1 VLEATEAGEI
11 VCEYHKMV
19 TEKTNGRV
27 MNGQWFPSGIS
38 AAFQNAASGSDGQR
52 CLTLSNWYIV
62 SANVSETAYW

>member
-1 VLEATEAGEI
+1 
-11 VCEYHKMV
+11 MV